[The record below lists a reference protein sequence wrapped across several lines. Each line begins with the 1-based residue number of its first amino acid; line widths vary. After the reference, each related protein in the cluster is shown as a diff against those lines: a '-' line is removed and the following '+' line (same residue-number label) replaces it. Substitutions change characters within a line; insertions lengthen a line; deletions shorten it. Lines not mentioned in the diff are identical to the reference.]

1 MSKYIMKRILW
12 MIPVLLGV
20 TILIFTIMYF
30 VPGDPVTILIGA
42 EASELEI
49 ERVREK
55 FGLNDPFFVQLFN
68 FLKDAILHF
77 DFGTSY
83 QFGTSVTSDL
93 LERFPRTL
101 ALSLFSII
109 ISVIVGIPLGTYA
122 ALHQNTVSERI
133 AMLLSLIGVSM
144 PNFWLGMMLVIVFSL
159 HLGWLPA
166 YGIGGIKYYILP
178 AVANSFQ
185 GIAGQAR
192 QARSSVLEVKRADH
206 VTTARSKGLSERKI
220 LLKHIIPNSLIPVIT
235 YAGVIFGRMLGGT
248 LIIETVFSLPGIGNY
263 MIMAINN
270 RDYPA
275 VRGSVIF
282 TALTFSI
289 IMLLVDLIYAYVD
302 PRIKARYVA
311 GQRRKKVNA

>member
-1 MSKYIMKRILW
+1 MKRLLW

-20 TILIFTIMYF
+20 TILIFTIMYL

-42 EASELEI
+42 EASELDI
-49 ERVREK
+49 ERVREQ
-55 FGLNDPFFVQLFN
+55 FGLNDLFFVQLYN

-83 QFGTSVTSDL
+83 QTGTSVTSDL
-93 LERFPRTL
+93 LQRFPRTL

-109 ISVIVGIPLGTYA
+109 ISVLVGIPLGVYA
-122 ALHQNTVSERI
+122 ALHQNTFSERI
-133 AMLLSLIGVSM
+133 AMILSLIGVSM

-159 HLGWLPA
+159 HLGWLPP
-166 YGIGGIKYYILP
+166 YGIGGIQYYILP
-178 AVANSFQ
+178 AIANSFQ

-192 QARSSVLEVKRADH
+192 QSRSSVLEVKRADH

-220 LLKHIIPNSLIPVIT
+220 LLKHILPNSLIPVIT

-282 TALTFSI
+282 CALTFSA
-289 IMLLVDLIYAYVD
+289 IMLLTDLLYAYVD

-311 GQRRKKVNA
+311 G